1 MEESQQSPGLLCEI
15 MSPTSGSSKVNK
27 MSFSWLSRVSQQA
40 FQCFLPLP
48 VLVCWAHARS
58 NHFLLWVI
66 FTQRETHAADKDC
79 ETINTQEQ
87 PKIEAQALMYFSSE
101 TSENKACRRTVF
113 TSMKGRAAENRQL
126 NTELRQHKG
135 NKRKELNQYGKTPDT
150 NYPPSRKGRL
160 LPTDGNQ
167 LATWLPENTWAAV
180 WSQDANEAEGKVEAD
195 LPTSWERRN

>member
-58 NHFLLWVI
+58 NHFLLSELSLH
-66 FTQRETHAADKDC
+66 REKLMLQIRIVKLLTHRSSQTLKHKPWCTSPQKQVKIKLAG
-79 ETINTQEQ
+79 EQ
-87 PKIEAQALMYFSSE
+87 SSLLW
-101 TSENKACRRTVF
+101 KAEQQ
-113 TSMKGRAAENRQL
+113 K
-126 NTELRQHKG
+126 TELRQHKG

>member
-15 MSPTSGSSKVNK
+15 MSPTSGSSEVNK

-58 NHFLLWVI
+58 NHFLLSELSLH
-66 FTQRETHAADKDC
+66 REKLMLQ
-79 ETINTQEQ
+79 IRIVKLNTEEQ

-101 TSENKACRRTVF
+101 TSENKACRWTVF